1 MVVQHTFRVRCQV
14 AVGESL
20 AVTGS
25 SQDLGRWRKQSVQPM
40 VQDPEDK

>member
-14 AVGESL
+14 EKGECL

-25 SQDLGRWRKQSVQPM
+25 SQDLGRWKKQGVQLM
-40 VQDPEDK
+40 VQEPEDK